1 MKKHT
6 LLAAVLLLA
15 LTLTACGEDEAASST
30 PSTQSTTTTSQSSSG
45 TQQSSSEKDSVNL
58 GKYWGDSQ
66 EKDEETTS
74 ASPSAVQPAKTPIW
88 DRTRADLMDSIE
100 YDMAG
105 QLLYGNI
112 FAIQEIPGD
121 SGETLYSVVMDA
133 SNTGTGFA
141 FLTDPNTGRKNLTL
155 IAVDYTKTADLK
167 AFSIGA
173 AAMLLEGDVDGEYNS
188 IRDAYN
194 AFETMLDQASGS
206 VFQKSV
212 GGAIYTL
219 SVSGNTAVFSAKEG

>member
-1 MKKHT
+1 MKNLFALAT
-6 LLAAVLLLA
+6 AILLAV
-15 LTLTACGEDEAASST
+15 TLTACGEEETASLPT
-30 PSTQSTTTTSQSSSG
+30 PEPSQSTATSSSG
-45 TQQSSSEKDSVNL
+45 SSSGGNGVNL
-58 GKYWGDSQ
+58 WKYW
-66 EKDEETTS
+66 DEDQTEEEEP
-74 ASPSAVQPAKTPIW
+74 ASNSTAKKSKAPIW

-105 QLLYGNI
+105 QLIYDSI

-121 SGETLYSVVMDA
+121 SGDTLYSVVMDA

-141 FLTDPNTGRKNLTL
+141 FLTDPNTGRNNLTL
-155 IAVDYTKTADLK
+155 IAVDFTNPADVK
-167 AFSIGA
+167 AFAVGA

>member
-1 MKKHT
+1 MKKLT

-15 LTLTACGEDEAASST
+15 LTLTACGEEETVSST
-30 PSTQSTTTTSQSSSG
+30 PSTQATTTSQSSSG

-58 GKYWGDSQ
+58 WKYWGDSQ

-74 ASPSAVQPAKTPIW
+74 ASPSAVQPTKTPIW
-88 DRTRADLMDSIE
+88 DRTRAGLMESIS

-105 QLLYGNI
+105 QLLYDNI
-112 FAIQEIPGD
+112 FTLEEIPGD

-155 IAVDYTKTADLK
+155 IAVDFTNPADVK
-167 AFSIGA
+167 AFAVGA
-173 AAMLLEGDVDGEYNS
+173 AAMLLEGDIDGEYTS
-188 IRDAYN
+188 LRDAYN
-194 AFETMLDQASGS
+194 AFEEMLDQTTGS
-206 VFQKSV
+206 VCQKSV

>member
-1 MKKHT
+1 MKNLFALAT
-6 LLAAVLLLA
+6 AILLAV
-15 LTLTACGEDEAASST
+15 TLTACGEEETAAST

-58 GKYWGDSQ
+58 WKYWGDSQ
-66 EKDEETTS
+66 EKEEETTS
-74 ASPSAVQPAKTPIW
+74 SSPSAVQPAKAPIW

-105 QLLYGNI
+105 QLLYDNI
-112 FAIQEIPGD
+112 FTLEEIPGE

-155 IAVDYTKTADLK
+155 IAVDFTNPADVK
-167 AFSIGA
+167 AFAVGA

>member
-1 MKKHT
+1 MKNLFALAT
-6 LLAAVLLLA
+6 AILLAV
-15 LTLTACGEDEAASST
+15 TLTARGEEEIASLPT
-30 PSTQSTTTTSQSSSG
+30 PEPSQSTATSSSG
-45 TQQSSSEKDSVNL
+45 SSSGGNGVNL
-58 GKYWGDSQ
+58 WKYWDEDQAEEEGPDSKSTAQ
-66 EKDEETTS
+66 KS
-74 ASPSAVQPAKTPIW
+74 KAPIW

-105 QLLYGNI
+105 QLIYDNI

-141 FLTDPNTGRKNLTL
+141 FLTDPNTGRNNLTL

-167 AFSIGA
+167 AFCIGA
-173 AAMLLEGDVDGEYNS
+173 AAMLLEGDVDGEYSS

>member
-1 MKKHT
+1 MKT
-6 LLAAVLLLA
+6 ILALAAAALLAV
-15 LTLTACGEDEAASST
+15 TLTACGEEETASLPTPEPSQSAAT
-30 PSTQSTTTTSQSSSG
+30 SSSG
-45 TQQSSSEKDSVNL
+45 SSSGGNGVNL
-58 GKYWGDSQ
+58 WKYWD
-66 EKDEETTS
+66 EDPTEEEETTS
-74 ASPSAVQPAKTPIW
+74 SSPSAVQPAKAPIW

-105 QLLYGNI
+105 QLLYDNI
-112 FAIQEIPGD
+112 FTLEEIPGD

-155 IAVDYTKTADLK
+155 IAVDFTNPADVK
-167 AFSIGA
+167 AFAVGA
-173 AAMLLEGDVDGEYNS
+173 AAMLLEGDVDGEYSS

-194 AFETMLDQASGS
+194 AFETMLDQASGG